1 MGIKIART
9 FGVVENGVLQR
20 GLVVQRKQ
28 DGLWETYHRDPVAD
42 LNYCAVCTGWIG
54 AKSVCR
60 DCGFDM
66 APVLDAY
73 RESME
78 RNKEAERTWSEIT
91 LTSDITVRKIQ
102 SMGGDHMV
110 AAAAKVS
117 TDPDMA
123 LSLAKAEASDGVRG
137 LINYLMSHRHGTP
150 FEHNAITFYVH
161 APAMVWWEWVRH
173 RVGFSY
179 NLESGRYKEL
189 DPVFWVP
196 KRNRRLRKV
205 EGFKSARPKFEAV
218 DDETYA
224 AMFDE
229 YTKTYQGNWDGY
241 QRLMRLGIANE
252 AARSVLGFGVYYSGW
267 VTTNSRALMN
277 FLSLRTHDMSATFP
291 SYPQQEIEL
300 AALQC
305 ESILKEGWP
314 IVHKAFCDNGRVAP

>member
-1 MGIKIART
+1 MSRIRVT
-9 FGVVENGVLQR
+9 YGVVEGGILTR
-20 GLVVQRKQ
+20 GQVVQRRE
-28 DGLWETYHRDPVAD
+28 DGLWEPY
-42 LNYCAVCTGWIG
+42 
-54 AKSVCR
+54 K
-60 DCGFDM
+60 
-66 APVLDAY
+66 APTPE
-73 RESME
+73 RE
-78 RNKEAERTWSEIT
+78 WSEIT
-91 LTSDITVRKIQ
+91 LCSDITVRLIQ

-123 LSLAKAEASDGVRG
+123 LALAEAEQADGIRG

-150 FEHNAITFYVH
+150 FEHNAVTFYVH

-189 DPVFWVP
+189 APVFWVP
-196 KRNRRLRKV
+196 KRERRLRKV
-205 EGFKSARPKFEAV
+205 EGFKSARPLFERV
-218 DDETYA
+218 DDETYT

-229 YTKTYQGNWDGY
+229 YVRTYQANWDGY

-267 VTTNSRALMN
+267 VTANCRSLMH
-277 FLSLRTHDMSATFP
+277 FLSLRTHNTEAKFV

-300 AALQC
+300 AASQC
-305 ESILKEGWP
+305 EQMLANGWP
-314 IVHKAFCDNGRVAP
+314 LTYQAWVSNGRVAP